1 MAFKRIQ
8 KQTHQIDENKI
19 EVSYDRFTTRFKI
32 TSNGKELYSKR
43 LVFWPIHKATLT
55 LPAVQQSLEHQDNQ
69 EGLQYDLVILWFI
82 IWSSKLSLN
91 ERSSKTLELD
101 NQLVIPE
108 LLEIRRRKSIG
119 RLIYSSCM
127 GLFRLIF
134 KLAS

>member
-8 KQTHQIDENKI
+8 KQTHQINDNKI
-19 EVSYDRFTTRFKI
+19 EVSYDRLTTRFKI
-32 TSNGKELYSKR
+32 TSNEKEVYSK
-43 LVFWPIHKATLT
+43 LLLFWPIHKAILT
-55 LPAVQQSLEHQDNQ
+55 LPTVQQSLENQ
-69 EGLQYDLVILWFI
+69 GYQEELQYGLVIFWFI

-91 ERSSKTLELD
+91 KESSKTLDLS

-127 GLFRLIF
+127 ALLRLIF